1 MSVDANL
8 SQPCLKPRWHSV
20 AALTLLVLCC
30 SWLSSC
36 STIISAS
43 RDEPISENYGKR
55 TTGAIIDD
63 QLIET
68 KASVNLRKTDERF
81 QKAQVDIDAHN
92 GVVLLTGNVP
102 QADMRD
108 IATLTVQK
116 IRKVRRV
123 HNELEVSPPQ
133 SFGAKLGDSW
143 LGTKINTRLL
153 FNNEISSQRVHVVV
167 ENGVVF
173 LMGLATRAEA
183 DRIVEATKKTYGV
196 QKIVRVFEYID

>member
-1 MSVDANL
+1 MTTDSTQ
-8 SQPCLKPRWHSV
+8 SQYFRKPRWQSLT
-20 AALTLLVLCC
+20 ALSLLLLCC
-30 SWLSSC
+30 TWLSAC

-68 KASVNLRKTDERF
+68 KATVNLRKTDERF

-133 SFGAKLGDSW
+133 SFGARLGDTW
-143 LGTKINTRLL
+143 LATKINTRFL
-153 FNNEISSQRVHVVV
+153 FNQEVSSQRVHVVV

-183 DRIVEATKKTYGV
+183 DRAVEVAKKSYGV

>member
-1 MSVDANL
+1 MSINSTPYL
-8 SQPCLKPRWHSV
+8 SLPRWQTL
-20 AALTLLVLCC
+20 AALSLLVIIT
-30 SWLSSC
+30 SYLSGC

-55 TTGAIIDD
+55 TTGARIDD

-81 QKAQVDIDAHN
+81 QKAQIDIDAHN
-92 GVVLLTGNVP
+92 GVVLLTGNVL

-108 IATLTVQK
+108 LATLTVQK

-143 LGTKINTRLL
+143 LATKINTRFL
-153 FNNEISSQRVHVVV
+153 FNKEVSSQRVHVVV

-183 DRIVEATKKTYGV
+183 DRIVEVAKQTYGV

>member
-1 MSVDANL
+1 MSIEASL
-8 SQPCLKPRWHSV
+8 SRNCRKPRWQSI
-20 AALTLLVLCC
+20 ATLALLVLCS
-30 SWLSSC
+30 SWLSAC

-43 RDEPISENYGKR
+43 RDDPISENYGKR

-68 KASVNLRKTDERF
+68 KAAVNLRKTDERF
-81 QKAQVDIDAHN
+81 QQAQVDIDAHN

-108 IATLTVQK
+108 LATLTVQK

-133 SFGAKLGDSW
+133 SFGARLGDSW
-143 LGTKINTRLL
+143 LGTKINTRFL
-153 FNNEISSQRVHVVV
+153 FNKTISSQRVHVVV

-173 LMGLATRAEA
+173 LMGLATREEA
-183 DRIVEATKKTYGV
+183 DRIVEVAKQTYGV